1 MLKSAAKQKMV
12 PLQYFLNMPVT
23 TWPTITSQ
31 GLSPL
36 NVVICPKNIWTFVW
50 LGYMVF
56 VSWKCL
62 LTFVLN
68 SSQLLRIHPFMTFFG
83 GSFNLCL
90 RRYKKSHM
98 SVVRCLRAED
108 ILLSSHELVQLLD
121 LCLFSDSFLSEYYP
135 QTILSQDFPYT
146 VVPPLHHQ
154 RYTLIDTNTSH
165 YISDL
170 RFNPIHNCCCIIQSC
185 FLYL

>member
-56 VSWKCL
+56 VFWKCL
-62 LTFVLN
+62 MTFVLN
-68 SSQLLRIHPFMTFFG
+68 SSQLLRIHPFMTSFG

-135 QTILSQDFPYT
+135 QTILSRDFPYT
-146 VVPPLHHQ
+146 VVPPQFRLASPALYTCRYKHKSLHLGSQ
-154 RYTLIDTNTSH
+154 I
-165 YISDL
+165 
-170 RFNPIHNCCCIIQSC
+170 
-185 FLYL
+185 